1 MAEFSSKQIETC
13 IILGGY
19 GAGGYGGYSDSWSQ
33 GAGTWGGPATG
44 AGAWNQG
51 GGYGA
56 DGYGKL
62 SCMPI
67 LAY

>member
-1 MAEFSSKQIETC
+1 LIASGLKRVDA
-13 IILGGY
+13 GGY
-19 GAGGYGGYSDSWSQ
+19 GGGYGGYSDSWNQ
-33 GAGTWGGPATG
+33 GPGAWGGPPAG

-62 SCMPI
+62 SCMPV
-67 LAY
+67 LT